1 MDDAEEKVTV
11 FRAAAIQSLFF
22 FFFLEG
28 GFGGV
33 SEASVASSLLHH
45 TYRFF
50 LFSFFPFFYPTLE
63 RHRAFR
69 GDSIPGWRA
78 SDWEPN
84 LVRPDDP
91 PSTLPLDSEPN
102 ALARLYV
109 HPIILRR
116 ARGGKGMISIISTAG
131 PGDRRSGADV
141 TGVGAMRAAAKR
153 QERASG
159 GALKDEEG
167 E

>member
-11 FRAAAIQSLFF
+11 FRAAAIQSLLFF
-22 FFFLEG
+22 FFGRGLWGRER

-33 SEASVASSLLHH
+33 FPPPSHLS
-45 TYRFF
+45 FF
-50 LFSFFPFFYPTLE
+50 KFSFFPFFYPTLE